1 MAGRVALAVSVQSLT
16 NLRSSRPQSSK
27 KNKLDPWDRVSLRE
41 TEKESGPRKA
51 TGTNGGEEKTASS
64 GEILPHLLRPEG
76 LLVLTDVTSAE
87 VIFEKPINLEWFGPG
102 GGAAAEGGVT
112 YCVCVR
118 ACLCVRTKQKHF
130 LICICQSGMLTQ
142 SKKKKKESRTR
153 QQCYFKA
160 VGGHTVRTLSFHF
173 FSLFFFFFFKQTSDV
188 NVRRQT
194 FLSPHHRLPLVAR
207 GCHC

>member
-87 VIFEKPINLEWFGPG
+87 VIFEKPINLELFGPG

-118 ACLCVRTKQKHF
+118 VCV
-130 LICICQSGMLTQ
+130 
-142 SKKKKKESRTR
+142 
-153 QQCYFKA
+153 
-160 VGGHTVRTLSFHF
+160 
-173 FSLFFFFFFKQTSDV
+173 
-188 NVRRQT
+188 
-194 FLSPHHRLPLVAR
+194 
-207 GCHC
+207 